1 MTSKR
6 ISKQEMREDQ
16 FRDLLSEVFIGS
28 ISAIERHWKAWLV
41 GLVAALVM
49 GAGGFYLW
57 SQHLNKQAKSSL
69 LLSQVM
75 EAYNAPVEEAKEQP
89 SGRSSQLSF
98 TSEALKMKE
107 VGARLDR
114 LEKVAGNSD
123 AGDIAKLYAALGQ
136 ANNGKVQ
143 DAIAT
148 VTSVVGDD
156 EIAPLALN
164 LRARL
169 YESAGQWDKA
179 EADWKSL
186 AALTAAGWPKG
197 EGLWQLGK
205 FYERRSQ
212 KDKAI
217 EAYGKIEAL
226 FPEVQ
231 GEEDPMAKRAKQQ
244 VEALKGKA

>member
-6 ISKQEMREDQ
+6 ISKQQMREDQ
-16 FRDLLSEVFIGS
+16 FRDILSEIYFGAIA
-28 ISAIERHWKAWLV
+28 AIESHWKAWLI
-41 GLVAALVM
+41 GLAVVVVA

-57 SQHLNKQAKSSL
+57 SQHLDRQAKASL

-75 EAYNAPVEEAKEQP
+75 EAYNAPVEEAKADNSNKP
-89 SGRSSQLSF
+89 NQLSF
-98 TSEALKMKE
+98 TSEALKNKE
-107 VGARLDR
+107 VDARLAK
-114 LEKVAGNSD
+114 LEKVAGNSY

-136 ANNGKVQ
+136 ANAGKVQ

-148 VTSVVGDD
+148 VTPVVGD
-156 EIAPLALN
+156 EGIAPLALN

-169 YESAGQWDKA
+169 YETAGQWDKA

-186 AALTAAGWPKG
+186 AALNSPGWPKG
-197 EGLWQLGK
+197 EGLWQLAE

-217 EAYGKIEAL
+217 EAYGKIEAM
-226 FPEVQ
+226 FPEVDGQ
-231 GEEDPMAKRAKQQ
+231 EDPMAKRAKQQ
-244 VEALKGKA
+244 SEALKGKA